1 MLAASLSSAALA
13 SRLRLSGTLALDPD
27 LGVRLQGF
35 QSLARELVQEN
46 APSASVDEVRAGG
59 SGHRRPLGEPAECG
73 RGFRIL
79 QHLRSEWCPFHAS
92 ARSPE
97 ACSSHRWERRN

>member
-46 APSASVDEVRAGG
+46 APIRIGDEVRAGG
-59 SGHRRPLGEPAECG
+59 TGHRRPPGKPAKCG
-73 RGFRIL
+73 RGFRI
-79 QHLRSEWCPFHAS
+79 R
-92 ARSPE
+92 
-97 ACSSHRWERRN
+97 